1 MVKFWCSIDMFLK
14 RKTSYFLCF
23 FIALIGL
30 QTTASAQ
37 NGGFAGAFTRL
48 GFGPRG
54 MAMGNTMTAYTGEG
68 IYAHY
73 NPALAALA
81 NPDIQV
87 DISTAAL
94 EFDRS
99 LHMVSGTFAL
109 PPNAGFSFSFLN
121 ANVDDIDG
129 RSISGFRTSSLS
141 TNEYQF
147 KASFGIQFSDRFS
160 AGAGFK
166 FNLSD
171 FDDQVD
177 ASTTFG
183 VDLGFLYQASDQ
195 LTLGIAIQDLLAEQE
210 LNTEELF
217 DTDGSSSNTDTFP
230 KRFKFAAS
238 YQFEQ
243 RPLTLNSE
251 FEIRTQTSQITEVEI
266 STFDG
271 IPEAITRNRE
281 ITTSSNQWRA
291 GSSYKLHER
300 ITARAGYQ
308 IQDLENIDESG
319 QVSFGFSVHLP
330 LDTYSPAID
339 YAFIRE
345 PGGFSNI
352 HAFAIR
358 LDI

>member
-1 MVKFWCSIDMFLK
+1 MRKIVIYLFVLITFLGMQ
-14 RKTSYFLCF
+14 
-23 FIALIGL
+23 GL
-30 QTTASAQ
+30 VYGQ
-37 NGGFAGAFTRL
+37 NGGFAGSFTRM

-68 IYAHY
+68 VYAHY
-73 NPALAALA
+73 NPALAARA
-81 NPDIQV
+81 NPEVQV

-109 PPNAGFSFSFLN
+109 PPNAGFSFNFLN

-129 RSISGFRTSSLS
+129 RSISGFRTSNLS

-147 KASFGIQFSDRFS
+147 KASFGIQFSDNFS

-183 VDLGFLYQASDQ
+183 IDLGFLYQVNKQ

-210 LNTEELF
+210 LNTEDLF
-217 DTDGSSSNTDTFP
+217 NSDGASENTDTFP

-238 YQFEQ
+238 YQFEEK
-243 RPLTLNSE
+243 PITLNTE
-251 FEIRTQTSQITEVEI
+251 FEIRTQTSQITEIET
-266 STFDG
+266 STFSG
-271 IPEAITRNRE
+271 IPEVITRNRE
-281 ITTSSNQWRA
+281 ITTSSNQWRL

-308 IQDLENIDESG
+308 IQDLDNIEDSR
-319 QVSFGFSVHLP
+319 QASFGFSVHLP
-330 LDTYSPAID
+330 FDKYSPAID
-339 YAFIRE
+339 YAFVRE
-345 PGGFSNI
+345 PSGFSSI
-352 HAFAIR
+352 HVFAIR